1 MTRLRVER
9 LKRGWSL
16 QKMGSVAEVQGSE
29 ISKFER
35 LILKPY
41 PVQLERLAR
50 VLGIPGEELLE
61 EVPGSEVQEREE
73 VSYERE
79 DVTV

>member
-1 MTRLRVER
+1 
-9 LKRGWSL
+9 
-16 QKMGSVAEVQGSE
+16 
-29 ISKFER
+29 
-35 LILKPY
+35 
-41 PVQLERLAR
+41 
-50 VLGIPGEELLE
+50 LGIPGEELLE